1 MSKKE
6 GETAMAEETVDTGN
20 TADVGDVGT
29 TNTETVNENINDN
42 GTTTETNT
50 EVNEGEQSAEQEVTT
65 QALDY
70 NAIKLPDGVSVSDED
85 RAKFIET
92 VDKFGFKDQD
102 SLQAFVDW
110 MFAEAENNKA
120 LLAQQ
125 QADADKKWEDI
136 KSSWKTSLE
145 SDADFGKDYDMNIKR
160 ANDVISKFG
169 GSELATWLKES
180 DLAGQPALLKT
191 FARIG
196 KEIEDARLIKG
207 QSGIETNKVRRDRY
221 NQPMLVYKED

>member
-29 TNTETVNENINDN
+29 TNTGTVNENINDN

>member
-1 MSKKE
+1 
-6 GETAMAEETVDTGN
+6 MAEETVSTGDK
-20 TADVGDVGT
+20 ADAVDVGSA
-29 TNTETVNENINDN
+29 NTESVNKNITDN
-42 GTTTETNT
+42 GATTETNT
-50 EVNEGEQSAEQEVTT
+50 TANEGEQSAEQEVAT

-70 NAIKLPDGVSVSDED
+70 TAIKLPEGVSVSDED

-110 MFAEAENNKA
+110 MFAEAENNKT
-120 LLAQQ
+120 LMAQQ
-125 QADADKKWEDI
+125 KADADKKWEDI

-160 ANDVISKFG
+160 ANDVITKFG

-207 QSGIETNKVRRDRY
+207 QSGIEKSKVLRDRY

>member
-1 MSKKE
+1 
-6 GETAMAEETVDTGN
+6 MAEETVDTGDK
-20 TADVGDVGT
+20 ADAVDVGSA
-29 TNTETVNENINDN
+29 NTESVNENITDN
-42 GTTTETNT
+42 GATTETNT
-50 EVNEGEQSAEQEVTT
+50 TANEGEQSAEQEVAT

-70 NAIKLPDGVSVSDED
+70 TAIKLPEGVSVSDED

-110 MFAEAENNKA
+110 MFAEAENNKT
-120 LLAQQ
+120 LMAQQ
-125 QADADKKWEDI
+125 KADADKKWEDI

-160 ANDVISKFG
+160 ANDVITKFG

-191 FARIG
+191 FASP
-196 KEIEDARLIKG
+196 KTAA
-207 QSGIETNKVRRDRY
+207 
-221 NQPMLVYKED
+221 

>member
-1 MSKKE
+1 
-6 GETAMAEETVDTGN
+6 MAEETVDTGDK
-20 TADVGDVGT
+20 ADAVDVGSA
-29 TNTETVNENINDN
+29 NTESVNENITDN
-42 GTTTETNT
+42 GATTETNT
-50 EVNEGEQSAEQEVTT
+50 TANEGEQSAEQEVAT

-70 NAIKLPDGVSVSDED
+70 KAIKLPEGVSVSDED
-85 RAKFIET
+85 REKFIET
-92 VDKFGFKDQD
+92 VDKFGFKDQNG
-102 SLQAFVDW
+102 LQAFVDW
-110 MFAEAENNKA
+110 MFAEAENNKT
-120 LLAQQ
+120 LMAQQ
-125 QADADKKWEDI
+125 KTDADKKWEDI

-160 ANDVISKFG
+160 ANDVITKFG
-169 GSELATWLKES
+169 GSELATWLKDS

-207 QSGIETNKVRRDRY
+207 QSGVEKSKVLRDRY

>member
-180 DLAGQPALLKT
+180 DLSGQPALLKT